1 METVVYDKP
10 EVKLDAVES
19 VGSDKIFFNWT
30 VVDWNA
36 PVTDYFLSVRYTI
49 LLLVVHHSQFT
60 INDFGDF
67 QTPFPPKASVSNPY
81 ALR

>member
-10 EVKLDAVES
+10 EVKLDAVEA

-36 PVTDYFLSVRYTI
+36 PVTDYFLSVSRRKQIT
-49 LLLVVHHSQFT
+49 
-60 INDFGDF
+60 
-67 QTPFPPKASVSNPY
+67 
-81 ALR
+81 